1 MQLAS
6 PGRVKHIAASSPG
19 AAVSLAAREYSR
31 LSSAVLKGLGML
43 FSNPSQAGKAVA
55 GPVAIVA
62 AGAEAAR
69 ADTAGIFQFAA
80 IVNINLAVVNLLP
93 LPALDGGYLALILLE
108 ALRGGKKLPKEVESA
123 VMASGLLLLMATGVA
138 LLIKDTFKLA
148 GLE

>member
-1 MQLAS
+1 ML
-6 PGRVKHIAASSPG
+6 R
-19 AAVSLAAREYSR
+19 
-31 LSSAVLKGLGML
+31 GLGAL

-69 ADTAGIFQFAA
+69 ADAAGIFQFAA

-108 ALRGGKKLPKEVESA
+108 ALRGGKRLPKDVETA
-123 VMASGLLLLMATGVA
+123 VMTSGLLLLMVSGVA
-138 LLIKDTFKLA
+138 LIIKDTFNLA
-148 GLE
+148 GGGL